1 MNSARRHFRFIIIAC
16 LFACAPVAACGAI
29 DLRQKP
35 SPSEVRKQSKSAPTP
50 RPEERAAYGPPARLG
65 ELEDDAVDESS
76 GVAASRANAGLYWT
90 HNDSGDGPFLYAFD
104 RRGAKRGVWRVAGAK
119 AGDWED
125 MAVGA
130 GPERGRSYLY
140 IGDIGDNDY
149 ARSSLVVYRVPEP
162 TVADADADS
171 SKKRARETAP
181 AEAIRL
187 KYPDGAHDAETLLVH
202 PQTGDLYIV
211 LKSLDPAAGVYK
223 LAAPFDSTKTHT
235 LARVGEVRA
244 PGAPFGGYFTGGAVS
259 PDGTRL
265 VLCDYL
271 QAYEMTLPAG
281 AAGFDAVWKQPMLV
295 VNLGERKQGE
305 AVTYGPDGDTI
316 LATNEGRRGA
326 VVEVGRT
333 KTDGGKR

>member
-1 MNSARRHFRFIIIAC
+1 MNSPRRNYRFFIVVC
-16 LFACAPVAACGAI
+16 LVLCALAAACGASGA
-29 DLRQKP
+29 RQTP
-35 SPSEVRKQSKSAPTP
+35 SPSQIRKQGRAAPTP

-65 ELEDDAVDESS
+65 EFGDDAVDESS

-90 HNDSGDGPFLYAFD
+90 HNDTGDGPFLYAFD
-104 RRGAKRGVWRVAGAK
+104 RQGAKRGVWRVAGAK
-119 AGDWED
+119 ADDWED
-125 MAVGA
+125 MAAGP
-130 GPERGRSYLY
+130 GPERGRTYLY

-149 ARSSLVVYRVPEP
+149 ARGSVVVYRVPEP
-162 TVADADADS
+162 AVTGEDAES

-181 AEAIRL
+181 AEAIML

-211 LKSLDPAAGVYK
+211 LKSLDPTAGVYK

-244 PGAPFGGYFTGGAVS
+244 PGAPFGGFFTGGAVS

-265 VLCDYL
+265 VLCDYIH
-271 QAYEMTLPAG
+271 AYEMTLPAG
-281 AAGFDAVWKQPMLV
+281 APAFDAVWKQPMLV
-295 VNLGERKQGE
+295 VDLGERKHGE

-316 LATNEGRRGA
+316 LATNEGRHGA
-326 VVEVGRT
+326 IVEV
-333 KTDGGKR
+333 KRQAGSRQ